1 MANIIAYG
9 GVHSKNSPR
18 FSEESFLLA
27 NKSKFIDGI
36 MVDAY
41 ITSDDIILLS
51 DEYSLLNM
59 GIDKEYINSNSYTDI
74 LSINSGS
81 KVKRNHLIDLNKL
94 NDYSKNSTILLVN
107 IIGSNKNDK
116 ILTEIRNFIKN
127 TNMEVYLYSKSS
139 QITEML
145 LESKINAKIGIS
157 ISSKITWNYSFDFY
171 VVDDFWINNDEISR
185 KLFDGCKIFI
195 GVIDKLSSINKL
207 KKELGNNFDKCYL
220 ISRSPNIIKK
230 YV

>member
-27 NKSKFIDGI
+27 NKSDFVDGI
-36 MVDAY
+36 MVNAY
-41 ITSDDIILLS
+41 ITSDDIILLA
-51 DEYSLLNM
+51 DEYSLFNM
-59 GIDKEYINSNSYTDI
+59 GIDKEYINSNSYNDI

-81 KVKRNHLIDLNKL
+81 KVKRNHLVDINKL
-94 NDYSKNSTILLVN
+94 NDYSKNPTILLVN
-107 IIGSNKNDK
+107 IIGSSKNDK
-116 ILTEIRNFIKN
+116 VIEKIKNFIKN
-127 TNMEVYLYSKSS
+127 TNMNIYLYSKSS
-139 QITEML
+139 EITEML
-145 LESKINAKIGIS
+145 LESRINAKIGIS
-157 ISSKITWNYSFDFY
+157 ISSKMTWNYSFDFY
-171 VVDDFWINNDEISR
+171 VVDDFWINNNEISK
-185 KLFDGCKIFI
+185 KLFDGCQIFI
-195 GVIDKLSSINKL
+195 GVIDTLSGINRL